1 MYIPHISK
9 CPICGEELVGSLQGS
24 CQAFSCYTPLAD
36 QPLHYYSH
44 TVAPYAANRIDSQE
58 FSVKLKN
65 KWIIFSNNYLTELST
80 IKFSTYTHQDMATS
94 FLLVPDFPN
103 LENLKNKIRMTLTFG

>member
-1 MYIPHISK
+1 MYILHISK
-9 CPICGEELVGSLQGS
+9 CPICGEELVGSLQGTF
-24 CQAFSCYTPLAD
+24 QVFTCYAPLAE

-44 TVAPYAANRIDSQE
+44 TVAPYANGIDSQE

-80 IKFSTYTHQDMATS
+80 IKFSTYTHEDMVTS
-94 FLLVPDFPN
+94 FLLVPDFPS